1 MALQKSY
8 EDVHGT
14 THVSAYAKVIA
25 VTLNTLFQVAAI
37 DLFVYKDEAARLA
50 TKEPVARMKYRCEGT
65 EYEVHFSIAKM
76 DVEDK
81 NPVKIAYYLIKETPE
96 WTGSIDV

>member
-14 THVSAYAKVIA
+14 THASAYAKIIA
-25 VTLNTLFQVAAI
+25 VTLNTLFKVAVV
-37 DLFVYKDEAARLA
+37 DLFVYKDEAARQA
-50 TKEPVARMKYRCEGT
+50 VKEPVARMKYRYEG
-65 EYEVHFSIAKM
+65 EDYDDHFSITEM

-81 NPVKIAYYLIKETPE
+81 NPVKIAYDLIKGTPE